1 MRRVAE
7 DLRHYYLLGYTS
19 SNTARDGGVRELR
32 VKVLKKGLTVA
43 HRRSYRAPS
52 PDR

>member
-1 MRRVAE
+1 MRQVAE

-19 SNTARDGGVRELR
+19 TNTARDGDLRELR
-32 VKVLKKGLTVA
+32 VKVLMKGLAVA